1 MIKEVKFTTCPLC
14 GERVNNTK
22 AKKHIISNHSN
33 LSDLEKSKLWY
44 DIKTELSSMTSKP
57 VLIPEHKDF
66 FIEQAFKC
74 EYVKTFEDFIKI
86 DFRQVVSFYKVFIEY
101 KGQITEDDVLVF
113 FTSLQDYIRKCGR
126 VNSNSTDYAIAMMG
140 GDEEKG
146 MEFYNNYIKPKNR
159 FTGHGSD
166 LSPFSE
172 KFVGYEKKSDPEA
185 HKKFLKTV
193 SEKIVRNTKLQYYL
207 NKGLSEEEAR
217 KALSE
222 RQSTF
227 SLRKCINKYG
237 LKTGVEV
244 FNDRQVRW
252 QHSLNSNPES
262 KARQEAGRLKAT
274 KVSLDKRS
282 NGELVRNGKLYSDVS
297 QRLFNILKDQLGPD
311 FEGRLRYGE
320 CGGEYRVDLPRG
332 RVRYLDFYVPDLKKC
347 IEFDGE
353 YWHNENAKSMD
364 KVREKEIG
372 EVIPGIQFYR
382 VDESVFLKDPDKA
395 ISDCLSFLNS

>member
-1 MIKEVKFTTCPLC
+1 MKSVKCFLC
-14 GERVNNTK
+14 RKDVHRL
-22 AKKHIISNHSN
+22 HIETH
-33 LSDLEKSKLWY
+33 
-44 DIKTELSSMTSKP
+44 
-57 VLIPEHKDF
+57 VLNDHKDLNVVDKSILWLWLKTNVTKDQTIKI
-66 FIEQAFKC
+66 FIPKQEKLFVKKAY
-74 EYVKTFEDFIKI
+74 EYGYVKTFDEFISN
-86 DFRQVVSFYKVFIEY
+86 DWRVARRFCEVLLEY
-101 KGQITEDDVLVF
+101 KGSVEPEDVDIF
-113 FTSLQDYIRKCGR
+113 YTNLQNHIEKYGR
-126 VNSNSTDYAIAMMG
+126 VQANSVDYAIAMMG

-172 KFVGYEKKSDPEA
+172 KFVGYEKKSDPKAYE
-185 HKKFLKTV
+185 KFVKSV

-207 NKGLSEEEAR
+207 NKGLSEDEAR

-244 FNDRQVRW
+244 FSDRQVRW

-274 KVSLDKRS
+274 KASLERRS

-320 CGGEYRVDLPRG
+320 CGGEYRVDLPSG

-353 YWHNENAKSMD
+353 YWHNRNAKSMD
-364 KVREKEIG
+364 KVREQEIG
-372 EVIPGIQFYR
+372 EVIPGIKFYR
-382 VDESVFLKDPDKA
+382 VDENVFRKNPDKA
-395 ISDCLSFLNS
+395 VSDCISFLNS